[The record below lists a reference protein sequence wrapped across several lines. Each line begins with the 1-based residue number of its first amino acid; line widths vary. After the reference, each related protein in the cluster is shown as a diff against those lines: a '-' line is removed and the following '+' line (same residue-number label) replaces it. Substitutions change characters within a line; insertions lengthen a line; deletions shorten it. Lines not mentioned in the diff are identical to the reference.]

1 MGIERWEA
9 VGKRV
14 FPWSIPLVALS
25 MLAVMLV
32 PAEVWH
38 RPTNDAVYQG
48 FDPNLISASRKGDA
62 PSEGI
67 VHVSPQSLKLT
78 ALPNSQPTVH
88 LVTSPLSFRAAMNV
102 RILESGEATIPF
114 SIGIWSARTASG
126 YFLNFGPSPDHL
138 VTARTVVDGAVAQN
152 LIGGTVT
159 RSETL
164 GRYVPGH
171 LYHLEM
177 ALDKRAGVIY
187 SFLSGREAPPLGG
200 AMIRLVGGPADP
212 AYREVISKP
221 VSIEAGRVYRF
232 GGLVKL
238 VTGADSYKI
247 VVQWLDMDQKF
258 LGFANDWRSVREL
271 QGWTKREFLASAPPK
286 AAFARLF
293 LGSGNGTQLLFA
305 NLFLRETGSLGINLL
320 PNGDLQKSA
329 EGWEIVGK
337 PSRAPEILDPHPVFL
352 ESSVT
357 VEKAPILF
365 ESLRLS
371 LTASA
376 SSQAGIAST
385 VLEDYSLTLPHQ
397 RWQVVKT
404 DDVRTRHLVTALLLV
419 GMLLCVLGVGLWGR
433 SMRQAAAAGKAF
445 PSFSMPG
452 ESLTIRLSSGSVG
465 LLSLLFAYVVL
476 NALLFHLGSLP
487 FDMTAAKVWSYV
499 GARHGP
505 LALYHLPNTVS
516 LAKVWGG
523 APYHE
528 AVFPYHPVVAYY
540 VTVIGWVYRT
550 FLSGPGP
557 LLLDTFSLE
566 FLIKSFNVVFG
577 LADAALI
584 YLILRELKLPQR
596 SALAAGVLF
605 LFNPA
610 IWFSMS
616 VWGQNHVVTLFPL
629 LLSIWM
635 AERRHTVPAWLA
647 LVAGAL
653 TRPQML
659 VPAFL
664 LGMVYLRKFSVR
676 ENVYAISW
684 SIIIAFLFLAPFSLA
699 ISPSAWVDILL
710 NQLRV
715 QEAGGNEPAMTI
727 VSLDAYNI
735 WLLVTRLASAAT
747 GLARFHVPSSSALIG
762 ALTYQQVSQI
772 LVLIVILGM
781 GLGLLVRRRAA
792 AEPGEYLLPLALGTM
807 GFLVLK
813 TGLAASHFIIG
824 LPFLIL
830 CRKPVGNV
838 AFYSMVG
845 IWTATTFA
853 SMYGSLGFAIWDV
866 AYLAPALHDTNNAVT
881 RFFMNLHSADWFIT
895 LGATANIAAVV
906 GLAFAT
912 ISASR
917 RREAQAR

>member
-1 MGIERWEA
+1 MWLCLSGRNCWNSSQEREANPPLGIERWETL
-9 VGKRV
+9 GKRV
-14 FPWSIPLVALS
+14 FLWSMPLVALS

-38 RPTNDAVYQG
+38 RPANDAVYQG
-48 FDPNLISASRKGDA
+48 FDPNLIFVSNEKGNA
-62 PSEGI
+62 ASEGV
-67 VHVSPQSLKLT
+67 VHTSPQSLKLR
-78 ALPNSQPTVH
+78 ALPNSQLTVH

-102 RILESGEATIPF
+102 RILESGEATMPL
-114 SIGIWSARTASG
+114 SIGIWSARTGSG
-126 YFLNFGPSPDHL
+126 YFLNFGPPPSHL
-138 VTARTVVDGAVAQN
+138 ITARTVVDAAVART
-152 LIGGTVT
+152 LLGGTVS

-164 GRYVPGH
+164 GRYAPGQ

-177 ALDKRAGVIY
+177 AVDKRAGVIY
-187 SFLSGREAPPLGG
+187 SRVSSREAPPNGG
-200 AMIRLVGGPADP
+200 AM
-212 AYREVISKP
+212 
-221 VSIEAGRVYRF
+221 
-232 GGLVKL
+232 
-238 VTGADSYKI
+238 
-247 VVQWLDMDQKF
+247 
-258 LGFANDWRSVREL
+258 
-271 QGWTKREFLASAPPK
+271 
-286 AAFARLF
+286 
-293 LGSGNGTQLLFA
+293 
-305 NLFLRETGSLGINLL
+305 
-320 PNGDLQKSA
+320 
-329 EGWEIVGK
+329 
-337 PSRAPEILDPHPVFL
+337 

-357 VEKAPILF
+357 LENAPTLF

-385 VLEDYSLTLPHQ
+385 ALENYSLTLPHQ
-397 RWQVVKT
+397 RWQVVGMDDARAKT
-404 DDVRTRHLVTALLLV
+404 LTTWLLLLGALLCFV
-419 GMLLCVLGVGLWGR
+419 RVVPWAR
-433 SMRQAAAAGKAF
+433 AVWKREVRAKRF
-445 PSFSMPG
+445 PSPIIRREPLIVCLPSVTFGILSVLVAYIILNVMLFS
-452 ESLTIRLSSGSVG
+452 
-465 LLSLLFAYVVL
+465 
-476 NALLFHLGSLP
+476 LGSYP

-499 GARHGP
+499 GAKHGP

-528 AVFPYHPVVAYY
+528 AVFPYHPVMAYY

-550 FLSGPGP
+550 FLTGPGP

-584 YLILRELKLPQR
+584 YLILRELR
-596 SALAAGVLF
+596 MSRTSALAAGALF

-616 VWGQNHVVTLFPL
+616 VWGQNHVVTLLPL
-629 LLSIWM
+629 LLSIWV
-635 AERRHTVPAWLA
+635 AERRYPLPAWLA
-647 LVAGAL
+647 LVAGAF

-664 LGMVYLRKFSVR
+664 LGIVYLRKFSIK

-699 ISPSAWVDILL
+699 ISPSAWVDILS

-735 WLLVTRLASAAT
+735 WLLVARLTGAAT

-781 GLGLLVRRRAA
+781 GLRLLGLRRTPV
-792 AEPGEYLLPLALGTM
+792 EPGEYLLPLAVGTV

-813 TGLAASHFIIG
+813 TGLVASHFIVG

-830 CRKPVGNV
+830 CRKPVGDV
-838 AFYSMVG
+838 AFYSIVG

-866 AYLAPALHDTNNAVT
+866 PYLAPALHDTNNAVT
-881 RFFMNLHSADWFIT
+881 RFFMNLHSSDWFIT
-895 LGATANIAAVV
+895 LGACANIAALV
-906 GLAFAT
+906 GLTFAT
-912 ISASR
+912 ISASG
-917 RREAQAR
+917 RREVQAR